1 MGMNRTIKENIYIEH
16 YNLINFINLTE
27 QESEMVRNWR
37 NNESVRKWMYND
49 NEISIGEHR
58 NFINLLKNY
67 NEKAYWLVKIDK
79 EYVAVLD
86 LLNINWQYRRAY
98 FGIYANPES
107 RTAGIGRILDN
118 LADKIAFEILN
129 LHSLKLE
136 VLETN
141 ERVINLHKKM
151 GFTIEGKLKDY
162 VFKDGKWLD
171 VLTMGKINPKEENKD
186 GNPNTK

>member
-1 MGMNRTIKENIYIEH
+1 MDRIIKENINIEH

-27 QESEMVRNWR
+27 RESEMVRNWR
-37 NNESVRKWMYND
+37 NCETIRRWMYND
-49 NEISIGEHR
+49 SEISMGEHR
-58 NFINLLKNY
+58 NFIIVLKNTDD
-67 NEKAYWLVKIDK
+67 KAYWLVTINE
-79 EYVAVLD
+79 EYIAVLD
-86 LLNINWQYRRAY
+86 LLNINWQHRRAY
-98 FGIYANPES
+98 FGIYANPDLKIP
-107 RTAGIGRILDN
+107 GIGRILDD
-118 LADKIAFEILN
+118 LAEKIAFGILN

-162 VFKDGKWLD
+162 VFKEGKWVD

-186 GNPNTK
+186 GNQNTR

>member
-1 MGMNRTIKENIYIEH
+1 MGMNRTIKENINIEH